1 MGHRSSLSA
10 CPPQKNEPPQNR
22 FRKFAANA
30 NAGVAANVIDAHE
43 DQAKRQSPASDKT
56 ENGKTQNEAA
66 PGSCKT
72 VVWLCWPFSCSFAS
86 CMCFPSCSF
95 NNSDKNVN
103 SLLWQRRV
111 AVQRCSVDVAVA
123 TLALLLLASHF
134 FHFFLY
140 FYFFTFFQ
148 RLNCMQFFT
157 VFSVDCHASMEF
169 QFDFKFELL
178 SIVVVYVF
186 RCRRR
191 CCCCCYYCR

>member
-1 MGHRSSLSA
+1 MYIRTYICVFMYVLLSTLSAEAWLAAAAPFASVMGHRSSLSA

-86 CMCFPSCSF
+86 CMCVFQVAASTTATKTLTHCCGSDASQCSAA
-95 NNSDKNVN
+95 
-103 SLLWQRRV
+103 Q
-111 AVQRCSVDVAVA
+111 
-123 TLALLLLASHF
+123 
-134 FHFFLY
+134 
-140 FYFFTFFQ
+140 
-148 RLNCMQFFT
+148 
-157 VFSVDCHASMEF
+157 
-169 QFDFKFELL
+169 
-178 SIVVVYVF
+178 
-186 RCRRR
+186 
-191 CCCCCYYCR
+191 